1 VNGLTN
7 ESENALPLDESFW
20 DHWHHSKVGIGIPV
34 SEDKTMN
41 VLAVLEDIYYTVDQ
55 DTEETKRLIIMMAAI
70 LLASKDDQADAVW
83 QEMVISESIINMDQ
97 GLQEMLNEKP

>member
-1 VNGLTN
+1 MN

-20 DHWHHSKVGIGIPV
+20 EHWHHTKVGVGIPV

-55 DTEETKRLIIMMAAI
+55 NKDEAKRLIIMMAAI
-70 LLASKDDQADAVW
+70 LLASKDDQAEEIW
-83 QEMVISESIINMDQ
+83 QEMVVSESMLDLEENLKEI
-97 GLQEMLNEKP
+97 LNEES